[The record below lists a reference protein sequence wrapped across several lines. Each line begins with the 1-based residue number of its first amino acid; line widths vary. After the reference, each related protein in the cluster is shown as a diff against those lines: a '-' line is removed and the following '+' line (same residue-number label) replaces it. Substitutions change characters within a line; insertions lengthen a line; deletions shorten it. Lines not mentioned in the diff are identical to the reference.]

1 MRKYTIATLKVYAA
15 LFVIWVCRVCNAEPL
30 AVEVLP
36 SDERQNISSLTK
48 VLHENGVSLSPLQAL
63 NMLEGVYPTGR
74 EQLTLTIDDNN
85 HWLLFHIKNTEPH
98 HETRI
103 LNLDYS
109 FITKANLYEITGS
122 KPTLQSSVHITT
134 SAFERP
140 IPYRSPSFTLQLP
153 PQQKTIFLV
162 QIQVAGKANHA
173 LEIRPRLYSAG
184 AFIEH
189 QLVKFC
195 ALFGFIG
202 FLLSLVIYNSI
213 LYLRVGI
220 KSYIYYCLYLSCYI
234 FIVFFY
240 EGLVFYFP
248 TPPPVHW
255 VIGGMAILPA
265 LAGLSL
271 IAFGRSILRLAEFY
285 PRLDKIYYYTVASVI
300 VLLPISFWLHD
311 LLAFVLEVSVVA
323 VTLSLGFVAWL
334 RYRQGDKSAK
344 YFGLSFVII
353 SVGYGIETFL
363 YSVPSMAFVNAAT
376 MVNIIAWVEQY
387 FFYTCAA
394 IEMVLLS
401 LALASYIEELR
412 DKSELA
418 QIEVVKQSAKF
429 KAIEL
434 ANKEKSRFL
443 AAASHDLRQPLHAMN
458 LFLDAIKHSEGKDE
472 RLKFY
477 GQLENSVSSLT
488 QLFDALL
495 DISKLDAGVVE
506 VHRSPIVVNDLFKKL
521 ATEFSLVAKQKNIR
535 LSYRYTSLVVES
547 DPIWLERILRNLI
560 SNSLR
565 YTEVGR
571 VLLTC
576 RKRAGKVIIQVWDT
590 GSGIEAAQLGC
601 IFDEFTQL
609 DHSADKQG
617 NGLGLG
623 LAIVKRLCRLLDH
636 NISVNSTL
644 NRGSVFSLEVPKSE
658 LTVAKVSRSSIEQ
671 IPVTA
676 LSKRIL
682 VIDDDVEI
690 LDAMAAM
697 LTKWGCE
704 VLVASSCSEALEII
718 EKGGREPDAIVS
730 DYLLEK
736 NETGLDVLAQ
746 LQHYFGHPIPA
757 IIVTA
762 ETDKTSI
769 TKIRQH
775 GFKILH
781 KPLRPAKLRILLN
794 SLLHN

>member
-1 MRKYTIATLKVYAA
+1 
-15 LFVIWVCRVCNAEPL
+15 
-30 AVEVLP
+30 
-36 SDERQNISSLTK
+36 
-48 VLHENGVSLSPLQAL
+48 
-63 NMLEGVYPTGR
+63 
-74 EQLTLTIDDNN
+74 
-85 HWLLFHIKNTEPH
+85 
-98 HETRI
+98 
-103 LNLDYS
+103 
-109 FITKANLYEITGS
+109 
-122 KPTLQSSVHITT
+122 
-134 SAFERP
+134 
-140 IPYRSPSFTLQLP
+140 
-153 PQQKTIFLV
+153 
-162 QIQVAGKANHA
+162 
-173 LEIRPRLYSAG
+173 
-184 AFIEH
+184 
-189 QLVKFC
+189 
-195 ALFGFIG
+195 
-202 FLLSLVIYNSI
+202 
-213 LYLRVGI
+213 
-220 KSYIYYCLYLSCYI
+220 
-234 FIVFFY
+234 
-240 EGLVFYFP
+240 
-248 TPPPVHW
+248 
-255 VIGGMAILPA
+255 
-265 LAGLSL
+265 
-271 IAFGRSILRLAEFY
+271 
-285 PRLDKIYYYTVASVI
+285 
-300 VLLPISFWLHD
+300 
-311 LLAFVLEVSVVA
+311 
-323 VTLSLGFVAWL
+323 
-334 RYRQGDKSAK
+334 
-344 YFGLSFVII
+344 
-353 SVGYGIETFL
+353 
-363 YSVPSMAFVNAAT
+363 
-376 MVNIIAWVEQY
+376 
-387 FFYTCAA
+387 
-394 IEMVLLS
+394 
-401 LALASYIEELR
+401 
-412 DKSELA
+412 
-418 QIEVVKQSAKF
+418 
-429 KAIEL
+429 
-434 ANKEKSRFL
+434 
-443 AAASHDLRQPLHAMN
+443 MN

-472 RLKFY
+472 RIKFY

-535 LSYRYTSLVVES
+535 LSYRSTSLVVES

-560 SNSLR
+560 SNGLR

-576 RKRAGKVIIQVWDT
+576 RQRAGKVIIQVWDT

-636 NISVNSTL
+636 NIGVNSTL

-671 IPVTA
+671 TPVTA